1 MVQIDTGRFLN
12 ELGRLFEKAKAK
24 DSVRI
29 TLKRSKCTPADQ
41 HHALMYSLVSS
52 RATRSERG
60 HASYC
65 RQSKSKKI
73 EAAK

>member
-12 ELGRLFEKAKAK
+12 ELGRLFERAKAK

-41 HHALMYSLVSS
+41 HHALVYSLISS
-52 RATRSERG
+52 RATKSEQG
-60 HASYC
+60 HAFYC
-65 RQSKSKKI
+65 RQSESKKI
-73 EAAK
+73 EEAK